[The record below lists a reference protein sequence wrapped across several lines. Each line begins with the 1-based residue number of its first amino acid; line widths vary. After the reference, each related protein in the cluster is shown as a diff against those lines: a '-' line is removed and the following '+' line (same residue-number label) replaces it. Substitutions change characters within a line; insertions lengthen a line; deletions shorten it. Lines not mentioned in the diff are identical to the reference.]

1 MKPNF
6 GIDESF
12 TKKINE
18 QLVVLLA
25 NNYSLYFNTLNAHW
39 NIEDSRFIALH
50 EMLETQYKA
59 LADAGDEIAE
69 RIRQMGYKAPG
80 SMQAMVQKATLKN
93 VEESSTADK
102 MIAHLASCHE
112 TSVVFMREFSKL
124 GEEAGDYGLVDMLGT
139 LIRDHE
145 KTAWILRSH
154 L

>member
-12 TKKINE
+12 TKKIND

-25 NNYSLYFNTLNAHW
+25 NNYTLYFNTLNAHW
-39 NIEDSRFIALH
+39 NMEDGRFIALH
-50 EMLETQYKA
+50 EMLEGQYKA
-59 LADAGDEIAE
+59 LADAGDDIAE

-80 SMQAMVQKATLKN
+80 SMKKIAGSATLQDLDEN
-93 VEESSTADK
+93 APADK
-102 MIAHLASCHE
+102 MLDHLAMCHE
-112 TSVVFMREFSKL
+112 SAVGFMREFSKL

-145 KTAWILRSH
+145 KAAWILRSH